1 MADAAYRA
9 WLRDIASGMSSVL
22 VAETGDAVA
31 TLNRRARAERI
42 LSGDVDATAEASLK
56 DEYAA
61 SVGDVVITRK
71 NDRRLRSG
79 REWVRNGARWKVVA
93 VRRDGSLRVQ
103 NTDRAGSRPLNL
115 PAEYVAENVD
125 LG

>member
-1 MADAAYRA
+1 
-9 WLRDIASGMSSVL
+9 MSSVL